1 MGRAKSYRY
10 KGGSS
15 YSFNKYDKYDKYD
28 KDFVLVDFETPSVPT
43 ATDSST
49 GDVKGLI
56 DFAPGDA
63 FSQKGFVIESFVGGA
78 NAAEAEDEILY
89 NNTAE
94 SPFSRSAIAALDTF
108 GFTGKGGQ
116 PNQGL
121 APNFFTGD
129 LEVIYFEKDKWD
141 EPAEREDFRFKG
153 VYAAGIALTG
163 NSALADVTLTFT
175 GYRDGDKEFEFT
187 KTVASGGFIKSDYRG
202 KIDRL
207 VISDGAP
214 LKDFVIDNFMAEV

>member
-1 MGRAKSYRY
+1 MGRAKAYRY

-15 YSFNKYDKYDKYD
+15 YSFNKYDKYD

-89 NNTAE
+89 NNTATA
-94 SPFSRSAIAALDTF
+94 SLIPSAIAALDTF

-121 APNFFTGD
+121 APNFFAGD
-129 LEVIYFEKDKWD
+129 LEVIYFEQDKWD

-153 VYAAGIALTG
+153 VYAAGIG
-163 NSALADVTLTFT
+163 ISSALAEVTLTFT

-187 KTVASGGFIKSDYRG
+187 KTVASGGFIKSDYRD

-207 VISDGAP
+207 VICDNDAN
-214 LKDFVIDNFMAEV
+214 KDFVIDNFMAEV